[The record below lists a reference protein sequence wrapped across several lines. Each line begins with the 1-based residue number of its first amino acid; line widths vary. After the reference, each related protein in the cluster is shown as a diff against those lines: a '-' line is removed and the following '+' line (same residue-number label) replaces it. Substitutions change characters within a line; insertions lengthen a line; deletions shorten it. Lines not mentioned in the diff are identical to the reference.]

1 MKKVRLFRFLTK
13 RIYYLPLILLLA
25 VSLGAGCN
33 KSSQK
38 NPCEGVLSEG
48 MPTQAALIFLD
59 KQTGENILLSKGI
72 DTSAIT
78 ITPAPLGLKGGVIVK
93 QTGSPLYGAL
103 VMPVADTKEGVYK
116 YQVDITNVGSITL
129 SHINKKEK
137 SDNICNPYYISITE
151 PAIENHPFTVSR
163 SGSRLIF
170 EIKL

>member
-1 MKKVRLFRFLTK
+1 MKERRLLRFFTK
-13 RIYYLPLILLLA
+13 RIYHLPLILLLA
-25 VSLGAGCN
+25 IGLGAGCK

-48 MPTQAALIFLD
+48 MPTQAALILLD
-59 KQTGENILLSKGI
+59 KQTGENILLSKNI

-103 VMPVADTKEGVYK
+103 VMPVADTKEGVFK
-116 YQVDITNVGSITL
+116 YQVDIANVGSITL
-129 SHINKKEK
+129 SHTNRKEK
-137 SDNICNPYYISITE
+137 SDNICNPYYISVTD

-163 SGSRLIF
+163 TGSRFIF

>member
-1 MKKVRLFRFLTK
+1 MKKARLLPSFTK
-13 RIYYLPLILLLA
+13 KIYCLPLILLLVA
-25 VSLGAGCN
+25 GFGAGCK

-48 MPTQAALIFLD
+48 MPAQAALIFLD
-59 KQTGENILLSKGI
+59 KQTGENILLSKSI

-78 ITPAPLGLKGGVIVK
+78 ITPAPSGLKGGVIVK
-93 QTGSPLYGAL
+93 QAGSPLYGAL
-103 VMPVADTKEGVYK
+103 VMPVADTKEGVFK
-116 YQVDITNVGSITL
+116 YQIDIANVGSVTL

-137 SDNICNPYYISITE
+137 SNNICNPYYISITE

-163 SGSRLIF
+163 SGSRLMF